1 MKEIEL
7 LAAPLRFFVYAG
19 ILILL
24 CFLTGA
30 ILNVI
35 AFKVMKLYNRKRE
48 VAWIKFLIKHLQR
61 PMHFFV
67 PFLLI
72 LITLPIF
79 SSYSYFAVS
88 DKVIY
93 ILFCISFGWVLIRLI
108 YAFTDSVLANHS
120 ITIKNNLRE
129 RKLITQIQFLR
140 RLSIVIIVIVFVS
153 VILLDFENVRK
164 IGTGILT
171 SAGILGIIIGFAA
184 QKSLGNLLAGFQI
197 AFSQPIRMDDVVIV
211 ENEWGNIEEI
221 TLTYVIIRL
230 WDLRR
235 LVVPLN
241 YFIEKPFQN
250 WTKTSADILGTV
262 FLYLDYS
269 ISVDE
274 LRKEFDRL
282 IKTSPL
288 WDGKTSV
295 LQVTNTTEKTIEIRA
310 LMSSENAGNSYD
322 LRCYIREKLIS
333 FVQTN
338 YPDCLPRM
346 RTEINMKPGDV

>member
-1 MKEIEL
+1 MKDIEL
-7 LAAPLRFFVYAG
+7 LTAPLRFFIYAG
-19 ILILL
+19 TLILL
-24 CFLTGA
+24 CFLVGA
-30 ILNVI
+30 ILNLI
-35 AFKVMKLYNRKRE
+35 AFKILELYNRKRAL
-48 VAWIKFLIKHLQR
+48 AWLMFLIKHLKR

-67 PFLLI
+67 PFLLA
-72 LITLPIF
+72 LITLPVF
-79 SSYSYFAVS
+79 SSYTYFAAS
-88 DKVIY
+88 DKIIY
-93 ILFCISFGWVLIRLI
+93 ILFCISFGWVLIRLV
-108 YAFTDSVLANHS
+108 YAFTDSVLATHS
-120 ITIKNNLRE
+120 ITVKNNLRE

-140 RLSIVIIVIVFVS
+140 RLFIVIIVTVFLS

-164 IGTGILT
+164 IGAGILT
-171 SAGILGIIIGFAA
+171 SAGILGVILGFAA

-197 AFSQPIRMDDVVIV
+197 AFSQPIRIDDVVIV

-221 TLTYVIIRL
+221 TLTYVVIRL

-269 ISVDE
+269 IPLDE
-274 LRKEFDRL
+274 LRKEFDRV

-310 LMSSENAGNSYD
+310 LMSSENAGSSYD

-333 FVQTN
+333 FVQMN
-338 YPDCLPRM
+338 YPDCLPRA
-346 RTEINMKPGDV
+346 RTEVNMKRDI